1 VAGSRHLAATL
12 LVLGVLLQN
21 TSGIS
26 ALTPQGTGSNA
37 LSLSPFLQ
45 NITVSESDTTKSFN
59 LELTNHSPTVQELD
73 LKTRDFGSL
82 NDTGGILLEGSADDY
97 SQHYGLTSWLTL
109 EADTVVLQPG
119 EARSIVVSVNNRQDL
134 QPGGHYA
141 AVVASVKSLD
151 DQSGNKVVVNQQLLS
166 LILVDKQGGDHYDL
180 KLKSVEQNGNWL
192 HLPNDIKLQFQN
204 PGNVHVVP
212 RGQVLLKNP
221 AGSVIAKGIINT
233 ETAFVLPATL
243 RDLYVRLTPVGHS
256 LPLPG
261 VYHVEVDYR
270 YDGIDQTANKSFAV
284 RFINLKL
291 YTVIILLVGAGI
303 WFARRRRTSSK
314 THSQNSHE
322 NEAKTSG
329 KTTNKTDLKQ

>member
-1 VAGSRHLAATL
+1 MAATS
-12 LVLGVLLQN
+12 Q
-21 TSGIS
+21 S
-26 ALTPQGTGSNA
+26 ASSNA
-37 LSLSPFLQ
+37 ISLSPFLQ

-59 LELTNHSPTVQELD
+59 LKLTNNSPNVQELD
-73 LKTRDFGSL
+73 LTTRDFGSL
-82 NDTGGILLEGSADDY
+82 NDSGGILLRGTTDGY

-119 EARSIVVSVNNRQDL
+119 EARTILVSVNNRQDL

-151 DQSGNKVVVNQQLLS
+151 EQTGNRVVVNQQVLS

-180 KLKSVEQNGNWL
+180 KLKQVEQNGNWL

-221 AGSVIAKGIINT
+221 AGSVIAKGIINS

-261 VYHVEVDYR
+261 IYHVEVDYR

-284 RFINLKL
+284 HFINLKL
-291 YTVIILLVGAGI
+291 YVAIILLLGAGI
-303 WFARRRRTSSK
+303 WFVRRPRNGSKKRSQALRENEFKMSSK
-314 THSQNSHE
+314 STE
-322 NEAKTSG
+322 
-329 KTTNKTDLKQ
+329 KTDSKQ

>member
-1 VAGSRHLAATL
+1 MAATS
-12 LVLGVLLQN
+12 Q
-21 TSGIS
+21 S
-26 ALTPQGTGSNA
+26 AASNA
-37 LSLSPFLQ
+37 ISLSPFLQ

-59 LELTNHSPTVQELD
+59 LKLTNNSPNVQELD
-73 LKTRDFGSL
+73 LTTRDFGSL
-82 NDTGGILLEGSADDY
+82 NDSGGILLKGTTDDY

-119 EARSIVVSVNNRQDL
+119 EARTILVSVNNRQDL

-151 DQSGNKVVVNQQLLS
+151 EQTGNRVVVNQQVLS

-180 KLKSVEQNGNWL
+180 KLKQVEQNGNWL

-221 AGSVIAKGIINT
+221 AGSVIAKGIINS

-261 VYHVEVDYR
+261 IYHVEVDYR

-291 YTVIILLVGAGI
+291 YTAILLLIGGGLWYVV
-303 WFARRRRTSSK
+303 RRRNGTK
-314 THSQNSHE
+314 
-322 NEAKTSG
+322 K
-329 KTTNKTDLKQ
+329 

>member
-1 VAGSRHLAATL
+1 MTLMLGIVLQSSCGITMAAPT
-12 LVLGVLLQN
+12 QS
-21 TSGIS
+21 T
-26 ALTPQGTGSNA
+26 ASNA
-37 LSLSPFLQ
+37 ISLSPFVQ
-45 NITVSESDTTKSFN
+45 NITVSESDTIKSFN
-59 LELTNHSPTVQELD
+59 LELTNHSATIQELD
-73 LKTRDFGSL
+73 LTTRDFGSL
-82 NDTGGILLEGSADDY
+82 NDTGGVLLKGSADDY

-119 EARSIVVSVNNRQDL
+119 EARTILVSVNNRQDL

-151 DQSGNKVVVNQQLLS
+151 DQTGNHVVVNQQLLS

-221 AGSVIAKGIINT
+221 AGSVIAKGIINS

-243 RDLYVRLTPVGHS
+243 RDLYVRLSPVGHS

-270 YDGIDQTANKSFAV
+270 YDGIDQTANKSYAV

-291 YTVIILLVGAGI
+291 YTLVILLIGGGI
-303 WFARRRRTSSK
+303 WFVRRRRNRTEKQWQMSDETTPKKGDK
-314 THSQNSHE
+314 TE
-322 NEAKTSG
+322 
-329 KTTNKTDLKQ
+329 

>member
-1 VAGSRHLAATL
+1 VLAA
-12 LVLGVLLQN
+12 VLQN
-21 TSGIS
+21 TTGIS
-26 ALTPQGTGSNA
+26 IAAPQSTASNA
-37 LSLSPFLQ
+37 ISLSPFLQ

-59 LELTNHSPTVQELD
+59 LELTNHSPNVQELD
-73 LKTRDFGSL
+73 LTTRDFGSL
-82 NDTGGILLEGSADDY
+82 NDTGGILLKGTTDNY

-119 EARSIVVSVNNRQDL
+119 EARTVAVSINNRQDL

-141 AVVASVKSLD
+141 AVVASIKSLD
-151 DQSGNKVVVNQQLLS
+151 DQSGNHVVVNQQLLS

-180 KLKSVEQNGNWL
+180 KLTYVEQNGNWL
-192 HLPNDIKLQFQN
+192 HLPNDIKLRFQN

-221 AGSVIAKGIINT
+221 AGSVIAKGIINS
-233 ETAFVLPATL
+233 ETAFILPTTL

-261 VYHVEVDYR
+261 IYHVEVDYR
-270 YDGIDQTANKSFAV
+270 YDGIDLTANKSFAV

-291 YTVIILLVGAGI
+291 YTTIILLFGAGI
-303 WFARRRRTSSK
+303 WFARRRLTGSK
-314 THSQNSHE
+314 TRPQKSLE
-322 NEAKTSG
+322 NEAR
-329 KTTNKTDLKQ
+329 TTAKRTDKTDSKQ